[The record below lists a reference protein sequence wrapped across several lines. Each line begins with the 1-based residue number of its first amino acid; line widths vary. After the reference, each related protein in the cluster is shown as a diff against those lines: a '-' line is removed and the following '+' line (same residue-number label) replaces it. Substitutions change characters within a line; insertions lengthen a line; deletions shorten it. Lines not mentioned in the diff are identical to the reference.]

1 MGSLIRLLF
10 AGVLAY
16 WGLKFFASVFKSNK
30 TAQVKGE
37 AQTKPIDLS
46 KEDVEDVDFEE
57 TKDNQAG

>member
-10 AGVLAY
+10 VGALAY
-16 WGLKFFASVFKSNK
+16 FGLKIFANAFKSNK

-57 TKDNQAG
+57 TIDK